1 MICNPYQT
9 RRFPWSKRPN
19 LSHISELLRICLTR
33 HLHLKIPAQGRA
45 LECAGEHQP
54 FNTGR
59 DPAPTGC
66 SCKEPR
72 VLCLTHTSHRL
83 LVQRAAGVVP
93 YSHLSPAARAK
104 SRGCCA
110 LLTVCAYKQNRT
122 FSKSGRLQA
131 DQNCAY
137 PIYLQQAP
145 SGRRGDL
152 SGAQVCWGSSPEED
166 EKETGRDEG
175 RHKSNVEVFIC
186 AGCVIKM

>member
-72 VLCLTHTSHRL
+72 VLYLTHTSHRL

-93 YSHLSPAARAK
+93 YLQSVHTNRIEHSQNQGGYKRIKTVHTPSTCSKPHLGGGEICP
-104 SRGCCA
+104 
-110 LLTVCAYKQNRT
+110 
-122 FSKSGRLQA
+122 
-131 DQNCAY
+131 
-137 PIYLQQAP
+137 
-145 SGRRGDL
+145 GRRSAGGVAL
-152 SGAQVCWGSSPEED
+152 RRMRKKRGAMRVGIRA
-166 EKETGRDEG
+166 T
-175 RHKSNVEVFIC
+175 
-186 AGCVIKM
+186 

>member
-72 VLCLTHTSHRL
+72 VLYLTHTSHRL

-110 LLTVCAYKQNRT
+110 LLTPLTGCSCKEPRVLCLTYSLCIQTESNILKIREAT
-122 FSKSGRLQA
+122 SGSKLCIPHLPAAS
-131 DQNCAY
+131 
-137 PIYLQQAP
+137 PI
-145 SGRRGDL
+145 
-152 SGAQVCWGSSPEED
+152 WE
-166 EKETGRDEG
+166 EG
-175 RHKSNVEVFIC
+175 RSVRG
-186 AGCVIKM
+186 AGLLGE